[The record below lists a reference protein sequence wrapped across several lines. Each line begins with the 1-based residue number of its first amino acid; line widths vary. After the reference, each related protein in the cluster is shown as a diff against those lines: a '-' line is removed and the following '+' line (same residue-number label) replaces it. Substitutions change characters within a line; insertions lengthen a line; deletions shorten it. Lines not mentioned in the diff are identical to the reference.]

1 MTNTNTTPDQ
11 NKSPVQAPGTENKT
25 PEQLA
30 LDKKNE
36 QSKSGHSDN
45 KDNKDNKDTNTEKKA

>member
-1 MTNTNTTPDQ
+1 MTTPNTTANADQ
-11 NKSPVQAPGTENKT
+11 NKAPVQAPGTENKT

-36 QSKSGHSDN
+36 QAKSTPGN
-45 KDNKDNKDTNTEKKA
+45 EKKDEASTEKKA

>member
-1 MTNTNTTPDQ
+1 MTNTNQ
-11 NKSPVQAPGTENKT
+11 NETKNEKT

-36 QSKSGHSDN
+36 QTKSAQDKDQ
-45 KDNKDNKDTNTEKKA
+45 KDNNTEKKA